1 MAKLEYGFLCS
12 REYIHST
19 SCQTELSSGFKKKR
33 TKTNQCQL
41 TAASH
46 FQCSCVR
53 GPRWLLQSL
62 SALLLSSVEALASVL
77 VPVAVHHQA
86 DNDEEDA
93 RQHGK
98 EHGEE
103 NGYSAHPLITLT
115 H

>member
-1 MAKLEYGFLCS
+1 MAFCVAGNTSTPLPVKL
-12 REYIHST
+12 
-19 SCQTELSSGFKKKR
+19 SCPRDLKKR
-33 TKTNQCQL
+33 TKTNQYQL